1 MREGFEPR
9 PFSAE
14 EFVVNFDFQFLVFVI
29 KPGELA
35 PVILVSLSVPEHP
48 PEEAADDERAERTS
62 DQGLQGVL
70 GQFITHD
77 YLSLNVGLE
86 AGRLG
91 VTRLALIIPTF
102 PSLKGARLS
111 SPRRK
116 FYHIFG
122 SSQEDEKGTIW
133 GQFFRP
139 LFRAIVLRDIEDDN
153 FCVHLK
159 TDPYSVPF

>member
-1 MREGFEPR
+1 MPGGESGPL
-9 PFSAE
+9 PAE
-14 EFVVNFDFQFLVFVI
+14 EFIINFGFQFLVFFVQA
-29 KPGELA
+29 ECFV
-35 PVILVSLSVPEHP
+35 PVLLGAPEHP